1 MLLLHQEGDSHPPP
15 LVLGQDFVITSM
27 NRIHETR
34 CMTFEATLEKA
45 WQAPG
50 SPGALILGT
59 QPPCYEEAQLTWRG
73 HEYVFWQTDTAKDL
87 ADSQQRLQIH
97 E

>member
-1 MLLLHQEGDSHPPP
+1 MLLLHQEGDSNPPP

-27 NRIHETR
+27 DRIHERR

-59 QPPCYEEAQLTWRG
+59 QPPCYEEAQPTWRG

-87 ADSQQRLQIH
+87 ADSQQRLQTH